1 MILAVQELGLEML
14 PFNVWGLM
22 RTCVD
27 IYDCNWNLLIQ
38 AAFLQPAIA
47 MGTM

>member
-22 RTCVD
+22 LTRVA
-27 IYDCNWNLLIQ
+27 IYDCN
-38 AAFLQPAIA
+38 
-47 MGTM
+47 